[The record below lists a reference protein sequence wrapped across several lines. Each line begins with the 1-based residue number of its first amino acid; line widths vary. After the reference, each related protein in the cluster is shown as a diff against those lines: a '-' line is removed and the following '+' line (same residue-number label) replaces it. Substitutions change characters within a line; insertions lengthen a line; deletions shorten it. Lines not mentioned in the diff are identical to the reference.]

1 MINVKRQEDAFG
13 KIKKKTVESKIKDIF
28 SISAGGDIDQKL
40 VYSERTKDNNVP
52 IYANSLINNGLYG
65 YTSNAK
71 ITDESITVTGR
82 GSIGHAKYRKES
94 YYPIVRLLSLIS
106 KEKIDYKYMEENINM
121 INILQE
127 STGVPQLTAPQ
138 LGSYK
143 ISVHEIKIQEK
154 IGKHLTAIDELIQ
167 KQEDYVEK
175 LKIQKQAYSQRI
187 FNQKE
192 VVYKTLGKLCTIKYG
207 YTPSTANSEN
217 FDGGIPWVSVSDM
230 DRKVIKNTKK
240 TLSTIGENK
249 NKLIKKGTLI
259 MSFKLTVGKLA
270 FVGEDMYSNEAIANF
285 TKLNSISAMY
295 LYYALENTNIEKYG
309 SQAAQGVTL
318 NTELLKSIQ
327 VPITPNPEKVA
338 VLLSTIDQK
347 IELEKE
353 KLELLKKKKKYYLN
367 KIFS

>member
-167 KQEDYVEK
+167 KQEEYIQELNSQKNAYTQKIFAHNLNEQIKIKK
-175 LKIQKQAYSQRI
+175 LKEVAKVTMGQSPSSSEYNYEQIGKPLIQGNADIKKRKTNPRIYSKVGT
-187 FNQKE
+187 KE
-192 VVYKTLGKLCTIKYG
+192 CTENSIIMSVRAPAGTVSRSTGNYYLGRGVAQIDSKMNDYLYQYLMWYEEKWAVV
-207 YTPSTANSEN
+207 STGSTFDSINSESIN
-217 FDGGIPWVSVSDM
+217 DLPI
-230 DRKVIKNTKK
+230 KVYISYEKIGSFLTGLDEHIELQEKK
-240 TLSTIGENK
+240 
-249 NKLIKKGTLI
+249 
-259 MSFKLTVGKLA
+259 
-270 FVGEDMYSNEAIANF
+270 
-285 TKLNSISAMY
+285 
-295 LYYALENTNIEKYG
+295 LENF
-309 SQAAQGVTL
+309 
-318 NTELLKSIQ
+318 IQ
-327 VPITPNPEKVA
+327 R
-338 VLLSTIDQK
+338 
-347 IELEKE
+347 
-353 KLELLKKKKKYYLN
+353 KKYYLN
-367 KIFS
+367 KIF